1 MVKPNF
7 ELWLEEACLAVE
19 AREIDLLEAEEAAP
33 RSIPLLV
40 ALRAV
45 VRSIAGFFYSVNKN
59 KGSRQEKSWK
69 RFY

>member
-33 RSIPLLV
+33 RSIPLPV

-45 VRSIAGFFYSVNKN
+45 VRSIAGFFFTASTETKN
-59 KGSRQEKSWK
+59 HNER
-69 RFY
+69 